1 MTSLDE
7 PRWGRYQVGTTRCSD
22 CRPGDGAGRPDCPT
36 KASRRTGVRRR
47 LVPAHLDKG
56 WFIEPTVFYDVDNAM
71 RIAREEIFGPV
82 LSVIPYE
89 TEDDAVRIAN
99 DSDYGLSGSV
109 WTADVDHGA
118 QVRRPTA
125 HRHRPGQFGAAARL
139 QGSVRRLQEV
149 GHRPR
154 VRTRGRRSLHRVSV
168 DHLPTAERRPAPI
181 RRGPRCSSKQN
192 LLLDRVR
199 RTAIITVCSQT
210 CGGTASCNVTL
221 LT

>member
-1 MTSLDE
+1 MGSL
-7 PRWGRYQVGTTRCSD
+7 PGQYYSVFGLPSGRRS
-22 CRPGDGAGRPDCPT
+22 RLPGCPT
-36 KASRRTGVRRR
+36 ISVPPNGVRQR
-47 LVPAHLDKG
+47 LVPAHLDNS

-71 RIAREEIFGPV
+71 RIAREEILGPV

-99 DSDYGLSGSV
+99 DSDYGVSGSV

-125 HRHRPGQFGAAARL
+125 YRRRPGQFGAAARL

-154 VRTRGRRSLHRVSV
+154 VRTRGRRSSISRSST
-168 DHLPTAERRPAPI
+168 PAERRPAPI
-181 RRGPRCSSKQN
+181 RRGPGGRFPANKICCSTGFQAPPSLRYAGK
-192 LLLDRVR
+192 RIGVR
-199 RTAIITVCSQT
+199 LPAISRR
-210 CGGTASCNVTL
+210 
-221 LT
+221 